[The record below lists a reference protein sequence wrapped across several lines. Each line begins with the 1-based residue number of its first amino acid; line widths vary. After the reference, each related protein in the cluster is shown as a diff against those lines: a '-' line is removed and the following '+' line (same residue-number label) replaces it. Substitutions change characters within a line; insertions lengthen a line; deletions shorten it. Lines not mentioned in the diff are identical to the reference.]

1 MHIARVIWLS
11 EIEDKLAEKHNVTV
25 DEVEDILFGKH
36 ETRFVSKGH
45 RANEDVY
52 SATGQTTGGRYL
64 IVFFIVKKK
73 REALILS
80 ARDMDSKER
89 KRYGKHKN

>member
-1 MHIARVIWLS
+1 MHITRVIWLS
-11 EIEDKLAEKHNVTV
+11 EIEDKLAEKHKVTV

-36 ETRFVSKGH
+36 QTRFVSKGH

-52 SATGQTTGGRYL
+52 SATGQTVNGRYL

-89 KRYGKHKN
+89 KRYGKRKN

>member
-1 MHIARVIWLS
+1 MHITRVIWLS

-25 DEVEDILFGKH
+25 DEVEDILFGTH
-36 ETRFVSKGH
+36 QTRFVSKGH

-52 SATGQTTGGRYL
+52 SATGQTAGGRYL
-64 IVFFIVKKK
+64 IVFFIIKKK

-89 KRYGKHKN
+89 KRYGKRKN